1 MSVRS
6 FLDTNVLVYAD
17 DARDRTK
24 QRKAIDLIAQLGR
37 KRSAVVS
44 TQVLQEYFVTTTGK
58 LKTAV
63 ARAQRKIE
71 LFGRVDLVTIDL
83 PMILTAIDLHRLHA
97 ISLWDGLIVAAAQRG
112 GCAVLYT
119 EDLDH
124 GRKYGPVQ
132 VVNPFL

>member
-97 ISLWDGLIVAAAQRG
+97 IPLWDGLIVAAAQRG

-132 VVNPFL
+132 IVNPFL